1 MASRGLSLGLA
12 MLLVTSFATVVS
24 ADPPRPGTTE
34 SGLNESEEA
43 TLWAKQSAE
52 TYVDESAYEAAYGE
66 NRTTVHQIA
75 NGTDMTFRRPPDT
88 AGQWTR
94 YAHSR
99 YEPGDSSASVFPPTA
114 NRTNSTYIKD
124 AHATLFALSPATK
137 TYLTSGDS
145 RFYVAPEG
153 EAFGTVD
160 YRVALPADETVG
172 NTTTK
177 WDLETH
183 RISEVRLYADDEEIA
198 RTDGT
203 HRPESSYQLD
213 DDVEEIRLEA
223 DINASINRTKIT
235 RTRLND
241 GSVHESITWTRI
253 NESVTVI
260 DNRSVDVYDLQA
272 TVHYTEYPNGETG
285 VSVYQT
291 APWQGYRLTE
301 DGRVRVRGIWR
312 FFTARETEW
321 DDLVRTTLTD
331 SERVD
336 STALPVY
343 VHAYPSRLGPQ
354 TKPEYDGPT
363 ILEQWGQTRRSPK
376 ANVHENVT
384 VDIVNGRYETTYG
397 IAVRTRRVDR
407 EAVTVNGIVHDVK
420 TDPRLP
426 PAEGDRPLRETNLSA
441 TVLQQNES
449 VATVR
454 LTLREADTGDPI
466 VLADDERV
474 APIADLSRDGYIEI
488 DGQQVKTNA
497 TGEAVVHLTEPGA
510 YTARYEPGSWLDH
523 YPAYAGDSTVVRWH
537 PLTTVSAWASLA
549 IRFGLWFTPLLV
561 ALYAGLRLGSFLR
574 WSEIP

>member
-1 MASRGLSLGLA
+1 MASQGLSLGFA
-12 MLLVTSFATVVS
+12 MLLVIGFTTVAS
-24 ADPPRPGTTE
+24 ADPPRPGTTD

-52 TYVDESAYEAAYGE
+52 TYVNESAYEAAYGE

-94 YAHSR
+94 YAHSQ
-99 YEPGDSSASVFPPTA
+99 YEAGDSSTSVFPPTA

-137 TYLTSGDS
+137 TYLASGDS

-153 EAFGTVD
+153 EVFGTID

-177 WDLETH
+177 WELETH
-183 RISEVRLYADDEEIA
+183 RISEIRLYADDEEIA
-198 RTDGT
+198 RIDGT
-203 HRPESSYQLD
+203 HRPEIGYQLD
-213 DDVEEIRLEA
+213 DDVEQLRIEA

-235 RTRLND
+235 RTRLDD
-241 GSVHESITWTRI
+241 GSIHESITWTRLTD
-253 NESVTVI
+253 SVTVT
-260 DNRSVDVYDLQA
+260 DSRSVDVYDLQA

-301 DGRVRVRGIWR
+301 DDRVRVRGIWR

-321 DDLVRTTLTD
+321 DDLVRATATD

-363 ILEQWGQTRRSPK
+363 ILDQWGQTRRSPK
-376 ANVHENVT
+376 ADLHENVT
-384 VDIVNGRYETTYG
+384 VDIVERRYETTYG

-407 EAVTVNGIVHDVK
+407 EAVTVHGIVNGVE
-420 TDPRLP
+420 TEPRLP
-426 PAEGDRPLRETNLSA
+426 PAEGERPLRETNLSA
-441 TVLQQNES
+441 AVLQQNES

-488 DGQQVKTNA
+488 DGQRVKTNA
-497 TGEAVVHLTEPGA
+497 TGEAVVHLSEPGA

-537 PLTTVSAWASLA
+537 PLTTISAWVDLA

-561 ALYAGLRLGSFLR
+561 ALYGGLRLGSFLR
-574 WSEIP
+574 WSENP